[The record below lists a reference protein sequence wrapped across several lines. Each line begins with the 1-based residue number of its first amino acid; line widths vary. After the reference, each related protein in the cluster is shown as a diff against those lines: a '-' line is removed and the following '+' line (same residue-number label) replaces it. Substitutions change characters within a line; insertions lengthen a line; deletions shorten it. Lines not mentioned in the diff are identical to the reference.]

1 MRTARN
7 CPVTTKWRHTASG
20 RVRWDV
26 VPRGDVREP
35 GFSVSAVVAQEG
47 EVAGGAEAESIEL
60 GGNGGK
66 GVDKVEIVAEWG
78 G

>member
-1 MRTARN
+1 M
-7 CPVTTKWRHTASG
+7 
-20 RVRWDV
+20 
-26 VPRGDVREP
+26 PRDDVRKP

-60 GGNGGK
+60 GGDGGK

>member
-1 MRTARN
+1 MNTCIHVSYVYFGAECIQVNTYSPSR
-7 CPVTTKWRHTASG
+7 
-20 RVRWDV
+20 
-26 VPRGDVREP
+26 
-35 GFSVSAVVAQEG
+35 VSAVVAQEG

-60 GGNGGK
+60 GGDGGK